1 MDVMETYV
9 LFQQAYIEGI
19 RNAPTMELIRLG
31 NTNNPPRR
39 CAFCN
44 GSDFVTRYEVAKDS
58 ANDYTIEELVCKDCW
73 MPLVAEVE

>member
-1 MDVMETYV
+1 MDVMEAYA

-19 RNAPTMELIRLG
+19 RNAPAMKTVQA
-31 NTNNPPRR
+31 NHPSRR

-44 GSDFVTRYEVAKDS
+44 GSDFVTRYEIDQDS

-73 MPLVAEVE
+73 MPLAVEAE